1 MADSPAD
8 ARSVVYELSVRVDY
22 TSITD
27 FLVDYIKNLIGDGI
41 FIPTD
46 DPLPEGATVNVV
58 LTFPDGGTLSA
69 RGTVKHSTQLGQA
82 ESAELGY
89 RIPGMAVR
97 FPHLVD
103 HDVRLRRL
111 LDRVAA
117 KKRVTLK
124 EQRRQHR
131 HEGTLVIGFQG
142 GGEFLWEFSKNIS
155 AGGVFVKTFHP
166 LPLYS
171 RIGLK
176 IVLPDGEVADV
187 AGEVVHIVSPEDR
200 RGDPGMGIQ
209 FVDLEVETQEKIQ
222 TYIGSLA
229 GGKEPS

>member
-1 MADSPAD
+1 MADSPVD
-8 ARSVVYELSVRVDY
+8 TRSISYELSVRVDY

-46 DPLPEGATVNVV
+46 DPLPEGASVNIV

-69 RGTVKHSTQLGQA
+69 RGTVKQSSQA
-82 ESAELGY
+82 ESGESGY

-111 LDRVAA
+111 LDRVAS

-155 AGGVFVKTFHP
+155 AGGVYVKTLHP

-176 IVLPDGEVADV
+176 IVLPDGAVADV
-187 AGEVVHIVSPEDR
+187 AGEVVHSVSPEDR

-222 TYIGSLA
+222 AYIDSLA
-229 GGKEPS
+229 GGKESS

>member
-8 ARSVVYELSVRVDY
+8 TRSISYELSVRVDY

-27 FLVDYIKNLIGDGI
+27 FLVDYIKNIIGDGI
-41 FIPTD
+41 FVPTD
-46 DPLPEGATVNVV
+46 DPLPEGSAVNLV

-69 RGTVKHSTQLGQA
+69 RGTVKQSSQA
-82 ESAELGY
+82 ESAESGY

-111 LDRVAA
+111 LDRVAS

-155 AGGVFVKTFHP
+155 AGGVFVATFHP

-171 RIGLK
+171 RLGLK
-176 IVLPDGEVADV
+176 IVLPDGEVLDV
-187 AGEVVHIVSPEDR
+187 GGEVVHIVSPEDR
-200 RGDPGMGIQ
+200 RGDPGMGLQ
-209 FVDLEVETQEKIQ
+209 FIDMEVETQQRIQ
-222 TYIGSLA
+222 AYIDSLA
-229 GGKEPS
+229 GGKETS

>member
-1 MADSPAD
+1 MADLPAD
-8 ARSVVYELSVRVDY
+8 TRSVSYELSVRVDY

-27 FLVDYIKNLIGDGI
+27 FLVDYIKNMIGDGI
-41 FIPTD
+41 FVPTD
-46 DPLPEGATVNVV
+46 DPLPEGSSVNVI

-69 RGTVKHSTQLGQA
+69 RGTVKHSTQAETA
-82 ESAELGY
+82 ESGY

-111 LDRVAA
+111 LDRVIA
-117 KKRVTLK
+117 KKRVTFK

-155 AGGVFVKTFHP
+155 AGGVFVATFHP

-176 IVLPDGEVADV
+176 IVLPDGEVLEV
-187 AGEVVHIVSPEDR
+187 GGEVVHIVSPEDR
-200 RGDPGMGIQ
+200 RGDPGMGLQ
-209 FVDLEVETQEKIQ
+209 FVDMEVKTQEKIQ
-222 TYIGSLA
+222 AYIDSLA
-229 GGKEPS
+229 GRKESSS